1 MRVLRGV
8 QNETVRRNN
17 AKNKNDVKTTT
28 KRPATLVLNVLEAE
42 HKLEEAR
49 EMLKNNN
56 KDDAQQDENQTK
68 RRKDLAA
75 RTNELLGIRVR
86 GIRNVGET
94 AHKRGG
100 LSRIVLHRDEI

>member
-1 MRVLRGV
+1 MEEEEDDDATNSVDGRSPGDSARAKEGGV

-68 RRKDLAA
+68 RKKDLA
-75 RTNELLGIRVR
+75 RHERM
-86 GIRNVGET
+86 
-94 AHKRGG
+94 
-100 LSRIVLHRDEI
+100 SY